1 MDEDLYSDYVRREP
15 HPRNAVYIEK
25 WHGKL
30 LKLAL
35 KNENSISRIL
45 EIGPGHGYFAKHCV
59 SSGLNYEFVDT
70 SASVFKKMES
80 LGYSGHLGLLS
91 DLLPKLGKY
100 DMVYMSHVLEH
111 SPSWSEARQLLDDCR
126 QVLSADGCLVIIS
139 PDVLNW
145 KHEFWNVD
153 WSHGYPTS
161 IRNSSQLC
169 GDVGFS
175 SIDAMHHRNGSSN
188 IIVRV
193 LFTVLAK
200 IPHRIIDRV
209 ISPDRYRLGDGFT
222 YSWKVV
228 FGWRQIFI
236 KAKLKV

>member
-15 HPRNAVYIEK
+15 HPRGAIFIEK

-35 KNENSISRIL
+35 KNGHPVKRVL

-59 SSGLNYEFVDT
+59 SSGLDYEFVDT

-91 DLLPKLGKY
+91 DLLPILGKY
-100 DMVYMSHVLEH
+100 DMVYMSHVIEH
-111 SPSWSEARQLLDDCR
+111 SPSWIDARQLLDDCR
-126 QVLSADGCLVIIS
+126 QVLSATGSLVIIS

-145 KHEFWNVD
+145 KNEFWNVD

-161 IRNSSQLC
+161 VRNISQLC
-169 GDVGFS
+169 SDVGFPVVE
-175 SIDAMHHRNGSSN
+175 AMHHRNGTPN
-188 IIVRV
+188 MVTRAV
-193 LFTVLAK
+193 FTVLAK
-200 IPHRIIDRV
+200 IPHRLIDR
-209 ISPDRYRLGDGFT
+209 IATPTRYRMGDGFA
-222 YSWKVV
+222 YSWKGI
-228 FGWRQIFI
+228 FGWRQIFV
-236 KAKLKV
+236 KATLKG